1 MEGITAIMAAE
12 GKVERSKTMILVKN
26 IPHQTK
32 LEELRDM
39 FSKFGSVSRVHDTH
53 TTHTTR
59 HAQQHV
65 LMTMAAIRCR

>member
-39 FSKFGSVSRVHDTH
+39 FSKFGSVSRVHDTQH
-53 TTHTTR
+53 DTR
-59 HAQQHV
+59 SN
-65 LMTMAAIRCR
+65 TYS

>member
-53 TTHTTR
+53 TTRHDTTR
-59 HAQQHV
+59 
-65 LMTMAAIRCR
+65 AATRADDDGGDSL

>member
-53 TTHTTR
+53 TTHTAR

-65 LMTMAAIRCR
+65 LMTMAAILCR

>member
-39 FSKFGSVSRVHDTH
+39 FSKFGSVSRVPHTRHTRIHDTRSN
-53 TTHTTR
+53 T
-59 HAQQHV
+59 
-65 LMTMAAIRCR
+65 C

>member
-53 TTHTTR
+53 TTR

-65 LMTMAAIRCR
+65 LMTMATIRCR